1 MQRGFSLV
9 EVVVAMAVMSTAAMA
24 IAQLA
29 IMSVRVN
36 RIARSTTVA
45 TVLAVQKMEQLQA
58 AAWAELAAS
67 PAEVLDW
74 NTDGYCDF
82 LDGNGRT
89 LAAGTSPPGGAVFV
103 RRWALSPIAAGDA
116 LVIQVAVTPVH
127 GAGGA
132 VVGRG
137 PEEARFVGIKRR
149 R

>member
-1 MQRGFSLV
+1 MQRGFSLA
-9 EVVVAMAVMSTAAMA
+9 EVVVAIAVMSTATMA

-58 AAWAELAAS
+58 AAWAELTAS
-67 PAEVLDW
+67 PPDVLDS

-82 LDGNGRT
+82 LDANGRT
-89 LAAGTSPPGGAVFV
+89 LAAGTSPPGGAMFV
-103 RRWALSPIAAGDA
+103 RRWALSPIAAGNA
-116 LVIQVAVTPVH
+116 LVIQVTVGPVH
-127 GAGGA
+127 GSGGA

-137 PEEARFVGIKRR
+137 PEEARFVDIKIRP
-149 R
+149 

>member
-9 EVVVAMAVMSTAAMA
+9 EVVVAMAVMSTATMA

-29 IMSVRVN
+29 IVSVRVN

-67 PAEVLDW
+67 PSEVLDW

-82 LDGNGRT
+82 LDANART

-103 RRWALSPIAAGDA
+103 RRWALSPIAAADA
-116 LVIQVAVTPVH
+116 LVIQVTVTPIH

-132 VVGRG
+132 VIGRSPG
-137 PEEARFVGIKRR
+137 EARFVGIKIRR
-149 R
+149 